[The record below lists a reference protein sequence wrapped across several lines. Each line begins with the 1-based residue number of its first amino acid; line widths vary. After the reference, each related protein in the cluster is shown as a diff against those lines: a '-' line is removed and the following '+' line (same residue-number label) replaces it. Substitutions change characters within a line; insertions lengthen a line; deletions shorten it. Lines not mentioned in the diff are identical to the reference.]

1 LVVLFEGLKMHGT
14 INHKFICYVPLALD
28 SEVGK
33 AKRKRNEN
41 VSGFKKN
48 TFGWMM

>member
-1 LVVLFEGLKMHGT
+1 
-14 INHKFICYVPLALD
+14 VPLALD
-28 SEVGK
+28 TEVGK

-48 TFGWMM
+48 TFGWMVQQQGHKTLFSVYQFWQ